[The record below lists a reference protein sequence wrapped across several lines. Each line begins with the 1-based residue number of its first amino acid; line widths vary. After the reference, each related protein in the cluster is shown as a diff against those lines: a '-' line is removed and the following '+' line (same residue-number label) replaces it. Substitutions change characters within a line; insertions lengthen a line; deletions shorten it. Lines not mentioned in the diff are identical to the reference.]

1 MSGERLFFV
10 PGGLEGERVDVALS
24 RLLGLSRTK
33 VADLVQS
40 GNVLIDGEVPAR
52 SERVSEGQEL
62 AVTLPEVRDIADVAP
77 EKVDGMDIVFEDVDI
92 VVVNKPVGV
101 AAHPSVGWEGPT
113 VLGGLL
119 GAGVAI
125 TTSGAQER
133 RGIVSRLDVGTSG
146 LMVVAKS
153 EVAYS
158 VLKNA
163 FRNRLVDKRYH
174 ALAQGHFDNMKGTI
188 DAPIGRSQKHD
199 YKFAV
204 MASGKPSVTHYDV
217 IEMFPGAS
225 LLDIKLETGR
235 THQIRVHMSAAG
247 HPLAGDPQYGSDPKL
262 AEKLGLVR
270 QWLHARALAFE
281 HPTRHTR
288 VTFEA
293 PYPADLEHALEVLRS
308 S

>member
-1 MSGERLFFV
+1 
-10 PGGLEGERVDVALS
+10 
-24 RLLGLSRTK
+24 
-33 VADLVQS
+33 
-40 GNVLIDGEVPAR
+40 
-52 SERVSEGQEL
+52 
-62 AVTLPEVRDIADVAP
+62 
-77 EKVDGMDIVFEDVDI
+77 
-92 VVVNKPVGV
+92 
-101 AAHPSVGWEGPT
+101 
-113 VLGGLL
+113 
-119 GAGVAI
+119 
-125 TTSGAQER
+125 
-133 RGIVSRLDVGTSG
+133 
-146 LMVVAKS
+146 
-153 EVAYS
+153 
-158 VLKNA
+158 
-163 FRNRLVDKRYH
+163 
-174 ALAQGHFDNMKGTI
+174 
-188 DAPIGRSQKHD
+188 
-199 YKFAV
+199 

>member
-77 EKVDGMDIVFEDVDI
+77 EKVDGMDIVFEDADI

-133 RGIVSRLDVGTSG
+133 RGIVSRLDV
-146 LMVVAKS
+146 
-153 EVAYS
+153 
-158 VLKNA
+158 
-163 FRNRLVDKRYH
+163 
-174 ALAQGHFDNMKGTI
+174 GTI

-281 HPTRHTR
+281 HPTRHSR

-293 PYPADLEHALEVLRS
+293 PYPTDLEHALEVLRS